1 MKIDD
6 KLLTKN
12 QRWIRSNKLVALST
26 LLIKDSYCEW
36 VFKMGF
42 ILKCTSIGFKRVW
55 AIDRQ
60 DRCGLI
66 FIVMLRNQNL
76 PSSTVRI

>member
-1 MKIDD
+1 MKAVVLSQHTESLIV
-6 KLLTKN
+6 LIVLG
-12 QRWIRSNKLVALST
+12 QSVISVSIRAV
-26 LLIKDSYCEW
+26 Y
-36 VFKMGF
+36 FKW
-42 ILKCTSIGFKRVW
+42 SINRFKRLFRRFPW